1 MAQPKVNI
9 DVNVS
14 FKVKH
19 TIDQFISPDTPAGDL
34 LKMQQAAEVEI
45 QEVVA
50 RSLRNYS
57 KSDFNI
63 KAKASLEWVD

>member
-14 FKVKH
+14 FKVKYI
-19 TIDQFISPDTPAGDL
+19 IDHFISPDTPAGDL

-63 KAKASLEWVD
+63 KAKVSLEWID